1 MQNYYCLNV
10 NATNKNAQPKLR
22 INKVLSQNPNEYY
35 LPRCL
40 IDKPLTKFLNT
51 WSPQGL

>member
-1 MQNYYCLNV
+1 MQNDYCLNV
-10 NATNKNAQPKLR
+10 NLTNKNAQPKLR
-22 INKVLSQNPNEYY
+22 IYKALSQQLGRFY